1 MGLALY
7 VAFRILELFG
17 MEIPSKA
24 SLALIFGVLDI
35 VPYIGNIV

>member
-1 MGLALY
+1 MGLGLY
-7 VAFRILELFG
+7 ASFRILELFG